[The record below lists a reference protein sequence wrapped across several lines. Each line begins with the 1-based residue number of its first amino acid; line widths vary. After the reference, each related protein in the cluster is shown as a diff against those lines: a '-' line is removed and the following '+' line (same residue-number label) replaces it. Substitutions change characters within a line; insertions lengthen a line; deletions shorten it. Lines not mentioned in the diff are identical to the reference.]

1 MHPAYSFACGGGK
14 SMLIMKETLC
24 KNNLN
29 FLNDIPMIYVN
40 FFVIVSPVSEK
51 QRRRYFHTNLST
63 RILTVDMTAR

>member
-1 MHPAYSFACGGGK
+1 
-14 SMLIMKETLC
+14 MKETLC

-40 FFVIVSPVSEK
+40 FFVIVSTVSEK